1 MLVTVPI
8 SYSSQQAEE
17 CPAVDIAGSFN
28 SWQRVSM
35 VRQPDG
41 GWTTTLKLEPGSYQF
56 KFIVDDNVWRHDPG
70 QPTTDDNMGGLN
82 NVIEVKEGTGLGV
95 GVGSAEESN
104 ELKTRPVKQAKS
116 GVNDKIRKN
125 IDLIKSTKVGA
136 TKSRSAPINTSHTN
150 ARKQWAAPS
159 NGSDLA
165 GLGKENKAKGISDRV
180 TRPVGQRVGGGLAK
194 PADNPLLVSPC
205 TRGRLAKVTGDSFM
219 RGGNK
224 QTVAGPKLTSSNVT
238 ANRVIPEAKKVS
250 SGPPVV
256 TAGVRQSLTS
266 QFRAGKTFP
275 NGPLGSRNG
284 KAKISTVREAI

>member
-82 NVIEVKEGTGLGV
+82 NVIDVKEGTGLGV
-95 GVGSAEESN
+95 GVGSAKEAD

-116 GVNDKIRKN
+116 GANGKIRKN
-125 IDLIKSTKVGA
+125 IDLIKSAKVGA

-150 ARKQWAAPS
+150 GRKQWAAPS
-159 NGSDLA
+159 DGSDLA

-180 TRPVGQRVGGGLAK
+180 TRPVGQKLGGGLAK

-205 TRGRLAKVTGDSFM
+205 TRGRLAKVTADSSM

-238 ANRVIPEAKKVS
+238 AKGVRPEAKKVS

>member
-1 MLVTVPI
+1 MLLTVPI

-17 CPAVDIAGSFN
+17 CQAVDVAGSFN

-35 VRQPDG
+35 VRQPNG
-41 GWTTTLKLEPGSYQF
+41 GWTTTLKLEPGSYPF
-56 KFIVDDNVWRHDPG
+56 KFIVDDNVWRHDPD

-82 NVIEVKEGTGLGV
+82 NVIEVKERTGLGV
-95 GVGSAEESN
+95 GVGSAKVAN
-104 ELKTRPVKQAKS
+104 ELKTRAVKQAKS
-116 GVNDKIRKN
+116 GVNDRKN
-125 IDLIKSTKVGA
+125 IDLIKSAKAGA

-165 GLGKENKAKGISDRV
+165 GLGKEHKAKGISDRL
-180 TRPVGQRVGGGLAK
+180 TRPVGQKVGGGLAK

-205 TRGRLAKVTGDSFM
+205 TRGRLAKVTGDSSM
-219 RGGNK
+219 LGGNK

-238 ANRVIPEAKKVS
+238 ADRVLSEAKKVS

-256 TAGVRQSLTS
+256 RAGVRQSLTS

-275 NGPLGSRNG
+275 NGSLGAWNA
-284 KAKISTVREAI
+284 KVKISTVREAM

>member
-1 MLVTVPI
+1 MLVTVPV

-17 CPAVDIAGSFN
+17 AVDIAGSFN
-28 SWQRVSM
+28 CWQRVSM
-35 VRQPDG
+35 GRQPDG

-56 KFIVDDNVWRHDPG
+56 KFIVDDNVWRHDPD

-95 GVGSAEESN
+95 GVGSAKESN

-116 GVNDKIRKN
+116 GISDKIRKN
-125 IDLIKSTKVGA
+125 TDLTKSAKVGA
-136 TKSRSAPINTSHTN
+136 TKSRSAAINTSRKN

-159 NGSDLA
+159 DGSDLA
-165 GLGKENKAKGISDRV
+165 GLGKENKAKGKGFGDRV
-180 TRPVGQRVGGGLAK
+180 TRPVGQKLGVGLAK

-205 TRGRLAKVTGDSFM
+205 TRGRLAKVTADSSM

-224 QTVAGPKLTSSNVT
+224 QTVAGPKLTSSKVAT
-238 ANRVIPEAKKVS
+238 NRVIPEAKKVS

-275 NGPLGSRNG
+275 NGTLCTRNA
-284 KAKISTVREAI
+284 KAKISTAREAI